1 MTHIPTALTSLTR
14 QARDRVNFG
23 FSKLLHRRVPVE
35 RFNTL
40 LDDEA
45 RQHYSPAVKT
55 LWRVVPDVMRRKIE
69 RANVQQGYMLAAVE
83 QLAGGLWDR
92 QMLCVGSF
100 EDTACYSLQA
110 LGYRIEAI
118 DPSLNV
124 DLAAYRREHPERLG
138 TYDLVFSTSVIE
150 HVAEDEAFVAD
161 MVAFLAPGGYAVLT
175 CDYNDSWTP
184 DQPKPST
191 DVRIYTRH
199 DMERLVT
206 AMGDVEL
213 LDEPDWEDHVPDF
226 TISEAGNDMHYG
238 FASLAV
244 RRRSRLAQ

>member
-1 MTHIPTALTSLTR
+1 
-14 QARDRVNFG
+14 
-23 FSKLLHRRVPVE
+23 
-35 RFNTL
+35 
-40 LDDEA
+40 
-45 RQHYSPAVKT
+45 
-55 LWRVVPDVMRRKIE
+55 
-69 RANVQQGYMLAAVE
+69 
-83 QLAGGLWDR
+83 
-92 QMLCVGSF
+92 
-100 EDTACYSLQA
+100 
-110 LGYRIEAI
+110 
-118 DPSLNV
+118 
-124 DLAAYRREHPERLG
+124 
-138 TYDLVFSTSVIE
+138 VIE
-150 HVAEDEAFVAD
+150 HVPEDEAFVAD